1 MAKSCLSLPPGGGSV
16 ELMHLDA
23 GIHYS
28 DLLAVP
34 RLAQAAEAMGIQGLW
49 FSEIAHDPFLGAA
62 LAAEHTTGATVGT
75 AIALA
80 FVRSPTSLAYLAW
93 DLARLS
99 GGRFVLGLGTQVRA
113 HVERRFGMSWD
124 RPAARLRDVVA
135 AVRAVWRCWR
145 EGTPLRHQGPFY
157 SLSLMTPFFTPPP
170 FAGTIPIYLAAVNP
184 TMCRLA
190 GEVADGLHVHP
201 LHSAA
206 YLRDVVLPA
215 VDRGL
220 RRSGRTRS
228 DFTVAASVVIV
239 SGEGAGWER
248 SAAQARQTIAF
259 YASTPAYRGVLAHHG
274 WEDVGERLSR
284 LAAAQR
290 WAEMPGLVSDEM
302 LATFTVLA
310 EPSTVADRLRQRYAG
325 LLDRVSPY
333 QAFDPDDPLWPAL
346 ARDLR

>member
-1 MAKSCLSLPPGGGSV
+1 
-16 ELMHLDA
+16 MHLDA
-23 GIHYS
+23 SIHFS
-28 DLLAVP
+28 DLSAVP
-34 RLAQAAEAMGIQGLW
+34 HLARAAEALGIQGLW

-62 LAAEHTTGATVGT
+62 LAAEHTTRATVGT

-113 HVERRFGMSWD
+113 HVERRFGMSWEH
-124 RPAARLRDVVA
+124 PAARLRDVVA

-184 TMCRLA
+184 AMCRLA

-206 YLRDVVLPA
+206 YLREVVLPA

-220 RRSGRTRS
+220 VRSGRTRS
-228 DFTVAASVVIV
+228 AFGVAASVFIV
-239 SGEGAGWER
+239 SGEGASRER
-248 SAAQARQTIAF
+248 SAEQARQSIAF

-274 WEDVGERLSR
+274 WADVGERLSR

-290 WAEMPGLVSDEM
+290 WEEMPALISDEM
-302 LATFTVLA
+302 LATFALLT
-310 EPSTVADRLRQRYAG
+310 EPSSVADRLQERYSG

-333 QAFDPDDPLWPAL
+333 QAFDPDDPLWAAL
-346 ARDLR
+346 ARALR

>member
-1 MAKSCLSLPPGGGSV
+1 MR
-16 ELMHLDA
+16 LDA
-23 GIHYS
+23 GIHFC
-28 DLLAVP
+28 DLRAVP
-34 RLAQAAEAMGIQGLW
+34 RLARAAEALGIEGLW

-62 LAAEHTTGATVGT
+62 LAAEHTTRATVGT

-113 HVERRFGMSWD
+113 HVERRFGMAWD

-170 FAGTIPIYLAAVNP
+170 FAGTIPIHLAAVNP
-184 TMCRLA
+184 TMCRVA

-201 LHSAA
+201 LHSPA
-206 YLRDVVLPA
+206 YLREVVLPA

-220 RRSGRTRS
+220 ARSGRTRS
-228 DFTVAASVVIV
+228 AFTVTASVVIV
-239 SGEGAGWER
+239 SGEGAARER

-259 YASTPAYRGVLAHHG
+259 YASTPTYRGVLAHHG
-274 WEDVGERLSR
+274 WAEVGERLSR

-290 WAEMPGLVSDEM
+290 WGQMPELISDEM
-302 LATFTVLA
+302 LATFALLA
-310 EPSTVADRLRQRYAG
+310 EPSAVADRLRERYAG

-333 QAFDPDDPLWPAL
+333 QAFDPDDPLWEAL
-346 ARDLR
+346 ARTLR

>member
-1 MAKSCLSLPPGGGSV
+1 MY
-16 ELMHLDA
+16 LDA
-23 GIHYS
+23 GLPSS
-28 DLLAVP
+28 DLRAVP
-34 RLAQAAEAMGIQGLW
+34 HLARAAEALGIEGLW
-49 FSEIAHDPFLGAA
+49 FSETAHDPFLGAA
-62 LAAEHTTGATVGT
+62 LAAEHTARATIGT

-124 RPAARLRDVVA
+124 HPAARLRDVVA

-206 YLRDVVLPA
+206 YLQEVILPA

-220 RRSGRTRS
+220 RRGGRTRAA
-228 DFTVAASVVIV
+228 FTVAASVLIV
-239 SGEGAGWER
+239 GGEGAARER

-274 WEDVGERLSR
+274 WGDVGERLSR

-290 WAEMPGLVSDEM
+290 WAEMPGLISDEM
-302 LATFTVLA
+302 LATFALLA
-310 EPSTVADRLRQRYAG
+310 DPSTVTDRLRQRYDG

-333 QAFDPDDPLWPAL
+333 QAFDPHDPLWAAL
-346 ARDLR
+346 ARGLR